1 MEDTIDRTRGL
12 EDAVRGRLATHL
24 HDGPIQR
31 LTAVA
36 LTLDLFVMRLDGGDL
51 AGAREY
57 AEQARRD
64 LATEM
69 TSLRTLMTELRSPV
83 LDEGSR

>member
-1 MEDTIDRTRGL
+1 MEHTRDRATEL

-36 LTLDLFVMRLDGGDL
+36 LTLDLFVMRLDGGDV

-64 LATEM
+64 LGTEM
-69 TSLRTLMTELRSPV
+69 ASLRALMTELRSPV
-83 LDEGSR
+83 LGEGSR